1 MTKQEITG
9 VRDLT
14 FSGWIR
20 KFLPEST
27 STGYLVTDLDF
38 ILYNYKTK
46 KVMLLEIKTRNSC
59 LKFWQLKLFKN
70 LDKWI
75 RRGIDED
82 WGYLGF
88 HVIKFK
94 NTWFD
99 DGRVFFDG
107 KEVYEQDL
115 IKKLSF

>member
-9 VRDLT
+9 IRDLT

-20 KFLPEST
+20 ENLPDS
-27 STGYLVTDLDF
+27 SGGFLVTDLDF
-38 ILYNYKTK
+38 ILYDYKTK

-59 LKFWQLKLFKN
+59 VQFWQSKIFGN

-75 RRGIDED
+75 RNGINEG
-82 WGYLGF
+82 WQYLGF
-88 HVIKFK
+88 HVLKFK
-94 NTWFD
+94 NSWFD

-107 KEVYEQDL
+107 EEVYEQDL
-115 IKKLSF
+115 IEKLSF